1 MEPPNKEFENSSTEL
16 VVVAGADDD
25 DEGPLLLLLFDASPP
40 TSSGAYPSL
49 TTSANFFNVTL
60 SPKRYSSDIFTA

>member
-25 DEGPLLLLLFDASPP
+25 DYVLIDKTERRAH
-40 TSSGAYPSL
+40 
-49 TTSANFFNVTL
+49 
-60 SPKRYSSDIFTA
+60 ICW